1 MNIEELIREYPND
14 MELGKQI
21 RKMYYE
27 QQDKIK
33 ELIGDME
40 GKFIYESPDGG
51 NTITKRPFGAPL
63 SERVIIAKSKSSIF
77 PPEVEYTD
85 EYYKS
90 TLTESQQLNKAK

>member
-27 QQDKIK
+27 QQDKLKKI
-33 ELIGDME
+33 LGDMD

-51 NTITKRPFGAPL
+51 KTITKRPFGGDV
-63 SERVIIAKSKSSIF
+63 SERVLISKDDSHESI
-77 PPEVEYTD
+77 
-85 EYYKS
+85 
-90 TLTESQQLNKAK
+90 